1 MQIAF
6 TAKCCI
12 YKDVSYLLND
22 THQYLELITK
32 YLQSFRYFDEYREN
46 ILDILK
52 IDEKIMTKADQLA
65 MSMDVTNEGET
76 D

>member
-1 MQIAF
+1 
-6 TAKCCI
+6 
-12 YKDVSYLLND
+12 
-22 THQYLELITK
+22 
-32 YLQSFRYFDEYREN
+32 
-46 ILDILK
+46 LDILK